1 MRSKTLKTAHLG
13 KKNFIVIG
21 QGDEMMTFKFS
32 IPHYIV
38 TQTGGVNE
46 R

>member
-1 MRSKTLKTAHLG
+1 MRSKTLKTAHLE
-13 KKNFIVIG
+13 KNFIVIG